1 MYSAEQLT
9 SELEWIIAL
18 VEKEQSAAD
27 GSWIFAACLDKV
39 SRRLEKLA
47 EIAAEAEAE
56 EEEADE
62 AINIDALLN
71 F

>member
-1 MYSAEQLT
+1 MYSADQLT
-9 SELEWIIAL
+9 SELEWLIAL

-47 EIAAEAEAE
+47 EIAAEAE
-56 EEEADE
+56 EEAENTDE
-62 AINIDALLN
+62 SINIDEL